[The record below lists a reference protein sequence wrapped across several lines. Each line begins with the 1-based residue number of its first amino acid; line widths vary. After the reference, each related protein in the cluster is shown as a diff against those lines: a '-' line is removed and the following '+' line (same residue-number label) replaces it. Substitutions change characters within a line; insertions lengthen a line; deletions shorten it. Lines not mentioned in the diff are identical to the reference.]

1 MNNHKILHESIK
13 RSLLETYES
22 SGWKDGAPPK
32 DGKYYLTLSHHDAEK
47 YRNKTVFINVIAW
60 RKNRPDATFSPRMI
74 RRKGQI
80 DNRPDATF
88 SPRMINKEAYFYHPK
103 SQAGGDN
110 TIEENAIAFWIEL
123 PNGVN
128 PEDVYA

>member
-60 RKNRPDATFSPRMI
+60 RK
-74 RRKGQI
+74 GQI

-110 TIEENAIAFWIEL
+110 TTEEDAIAFWIEL